1 MGCFPGLVVGE
12 NSIFMYDLATVCI
25 YRFSIHIHEIKLVS
39 GFLVGTNSR
48 ISLVNAQAYGIE
60 KE

>member
-1 MGCFPGLVVGE
+1 MGCFPGLVVGQ

-25 YRFSIHIHEIKLVS
+25 YRLSIHIHEIRLAS
-39 GFLVGTNSR
+39 GFLVGTSSR
-48 ISLVNAQAYGIE
+48 ISLVNKEAYGIE